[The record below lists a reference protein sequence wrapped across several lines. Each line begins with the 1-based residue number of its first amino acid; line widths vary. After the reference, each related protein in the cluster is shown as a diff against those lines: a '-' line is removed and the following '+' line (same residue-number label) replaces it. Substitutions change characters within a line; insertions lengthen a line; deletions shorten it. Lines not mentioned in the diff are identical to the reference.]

1 MHSVVQSY
9 VFRKASA
16 MSLASLASLVLLTV
30 VSELFGKLSTFA
42 EYGTGLAVIM
52 QYLAYSI
59 PQMVYWVLPFSVCLG
74 ILAAQAAFSR
84 HSEIIAMQACSVP
97 RSRIYAPYLAVGLL
111 ATVLM
116 AATSF
121 YLFPAAQRQAD
132 RIEDLKIKR
141 TEVTGSFSVSGGRFK
156 VGQDVYRVGSLNIT
170 QGTMEN
176 ITCYRFSS
184 GRLVQVVTAAR
195 ARWDGTVWQ
204 AQAMQVTDLDR
215 QGISDPR
222 PGTVLPL
229 AREPEDLVMAETNTE
244 LLSLPELR
252 EYLAQLKEGGIR
264 SPATETLFHSRISF
278 ALAPLI
284 MTVLVI
290 PFGMRFPRAGGIARG
305 ISLGL
310 VLGLSYWFL
319 HSGMTGLGT
328 SGILPPLVA
337 SWGANVCALVI
348 AFSILFAKRRA
359 LYG

>member
-141 TEVTGSFSVSGGRFK
+141 TEVTGSFSVSGGRF
-156 VGQDVYRVGSLNIT
+156 RW
-170 QGTMEN
+170 
-176 ITCYRFSS
+176 
-184 GRLVQVVTAAR
+184 GRTSTAWAASTSR
-195 ARWDGTVWQ
+195 
-204 AQAMQVTDLDR
+204 
-215 QGISDPR
+215 
-222 PGTVLPL
+222 
-229 AREPEDLVMAETNTE
+229 REPWRT
-244 LLSLPELR
+244 
-252 EYLAQLKEGGIR
+252 
-264 SPATETLFHSRISF
+264 SPATGSPREGSSRSS
-278 ALAPLI
+278 
-284 MTVLVI
+284 
-290 PFGMRFPRAGGIARG
+290 PRPVPDGTER
-305 ISLGL
+305 
-310 VLGLSYWFL
+310 
-319 HSGMTGLGT
+319 SGR
-328 SGILPPLVA
+328 PRQ
-337 SWGANVCALVI
+337 C
-348 AFSILFAKRRA
+348 R
-359 LYG
+359 